1 MKGLTWKL
9 GLVTS
14 LAGLTLL
21 APFCA
26 GDRCLDRG
34 GAVDDSGTQCQFAAG
49 QIEPLGTWSWP
60 IQAWVYFLVLGS
72 IPGLAIGAIA
82 SRARRHGSGQRTAD
96 AQSLDA

>member
-14 LAGLTLL
+14 LSGLTLL

-26 GDRCLDRG
+26 VDRCLDRG
-34 GAVDDSGTQCQFAAG
+34 GAVHDGGAYCEFAAG
-49 QIEPLGTWSWP
+49 RVEPLGTWSWP
-60 IQAWVYFLVLGS
+60 IQAWVYFLVVGS

-82 SRARRHGSGQRTAD
+82 DRGRRHGSDHRA
-96 AQSLDA
+96 A

>member
-26 GDRCLDRG
+26 VDRGLDRG
-34 GAVDDSGTQCQFAAG
+34 GAVDVSGTQCQFAAD
-49 QIEPLGTWSWP
+49 QIAPLGTWSWS
-60 IQAWVYFLVLGS
+60 IQAWVYFLVVGS
-72 IPGLAIGAIA
+72 IPGLAIGVIA
-82 SRARRHGSGQRTAD
+82 SRSRRHGSDQRA
-96 AQSLDA
+96 A

>member
-14 LAGLTLL
+14 LAGLTQL

-26 GDRCLDRG
+26 VDRCLDRG
-34 GAVDDSGTQCQFAAG
+34 GAVDGSRTRCQFAAG
-49 QIEPLGTWSWP
+49 RIEPLGTWSWP
-60 IQAWVYFLVLGS
+60 IQPWVYFLVLGS

-82 SRARRHGSGQRTAD
+82 SGARRRGSDRRA
-96 AQSLDA
+96 A